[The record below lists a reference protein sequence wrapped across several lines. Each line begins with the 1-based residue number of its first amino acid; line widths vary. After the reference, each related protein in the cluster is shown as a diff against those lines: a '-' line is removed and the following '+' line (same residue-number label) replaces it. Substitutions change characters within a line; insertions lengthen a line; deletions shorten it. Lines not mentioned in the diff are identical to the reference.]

1 MHEHDFTQLELFS
14 QSKDQRPQERR
25 NNPFFAFVW
34 TYEKTILLVIAL
46 VAVGVVSFS
55 LGVEK
60 GKRMALLRSDSRF
73 DTASNKPGP
82 LPAAPAGPKAAAP
95 SSGQAAVPGE
105 LSGSYTIQL
114 ASFNTRSYA
123 QKEMDALKKK
133 GYSALIMHKGKY
145 VVLCVGSFPSKENAQ
160 ALLSE
165 LKKSYKTCYV
175 RRL

>member
-1 MHEHDFTQLELFS
+1 MNEHDFTQLELFS
-14 QSKDQRPQERR
+14 QSKDPRPQERR

-73 DTASNKPGP
+73 DTASNKPRSQP
-82 LPAAPAGPKAAAP
+82 AAAPAVPKAAPA
-95 SSGQAAVPGE
+95 SGQTVVPGE

-123 QKEMDALKKK
+123 QKEMDKLKRK
-133 GYSALIMHKGKY
+133 GYSALIMHKGKFI
-145 VVLCVGSFPSKENAQ
+145 VLCVGSFPSKENAQ
-160 ALLSE
+160 ILLAE
-165 LKKSYKTCYV
+165 LRKSYKTCYV